1 MSVVHNKRKG
11 NLPLTIFN
19 LPCDGSRGPAPRR
32 GLPCA
37 TRSTLCI
44 LASALIFLSLVA
56 CGPAGTDTGSWN
68 DLLRRQQQELDEGS
82 GSVDQLA
89 LNLPA
94 RLAVMKKRL
103 YLLRSRFDK
112 LMFYFNLTSTNPL
125 ALRDVLGVIGWFE
138 AETERL
144 VAPFKSSDAGLNR
157 LMDTLSDLSLKVE
170 QDSDTVEDLAQPA
183 TKSEAQAYRNDLASL
198 QARIRSLKL
207 SLTNGLKP
215 AESFGLLLKKDQA
228 QVQHAYNQALATHLL
243 KRSPS
248 YFTAAAWSEG
258 MDGARK
264 WTSHFS
270 ICLLEPVDLKKAA
283 WLTFGAK
290 AVLFSLFLSSISVV
304 ALRQLRKRFEGLSS
318 DIKCLPFCLSCSI
331 GFGVLLAITST
342 GLFPSSFF
350 FTAVTVILIFGLL
363 SLSRE
368 LRRLFLP
375 DAASQPHSLTPL
387 WAAVSGT
394 VLLEALHIPEQT
406 FIPVWAA
413 SLLIL
418 YWYYDRTAPRRQ
430 GWPNAPRII
439 MVWAMPV
446 LALLA
451 LLGWGHLSL
460 LSGVLLLLFWLNVRL
475 ARCLSA
481 GLARLGARWEG
492 PKTDAGSPPVLNV
505 RGLGLPLIFIS
516 LLLGSFAWVFTF
528 VGGGAL
534 FLEVIRYRVGWDNF
548 TFSLYRVVCIFS
560 LLFAVRAGIA
570 LARSAIAR
578 LPERYRDLDP
588 GSVQSL
594 DSIVTYVLWSLFFLS
609 TLGLLG
615 ISFRNLSMIAGGLS
629 VGLGFGMQ
637 TIVNNFIGGLI
648 LLFGRSI
655 QPGDLVEV
663 DDTRGYVK
671 KVTIRNTLIQTFS
684 GATIFVPNSLL
695 VSQKMINWS
704 HGDHKFRQAI
714 KVGVAYGSDVERVT
728 ELLLEAAKQSPKVL
742 SMPPPRVRF
751 LDFGDST
758 LVFSLRVWIKGWADR
773 YADSEVRYH
782 ITRIFRE
789 NGIEISF
796 PQLDVHLKSDHGPKI
811 THNND

>member
-44 LASALIFLSLVA
+44 LASALIFLSLIA
-56 CGPAGTDTGSWN
+56 CGPGGKEADTWN
-68 DLLRRQQQELDEGS
+68 DLLQGQQRELDKTLK
-82 GSVDQLA
+82 SVDQLA
-89 LNLPA
+89 EDLPE
-94 RLAVMKKRL
+94 RLTAMQKRL
-103 YLLRSRFDK
+103 YLLRSRFDR
-112 LMFYFNLTSTNPL
+112 LMFHFDLRSANPL
-125 ALRDVLGVIGWFE
+125 VLRDLLGVISWFDT
-138 AETERL
+138 ETERL
-144 VAPFKSSDAGLNR
+144 VAPFKSFDAGLNR
-157 LMDTLSDLSLKVE
+157 LMATLSDLSLKVE
-170 QDSDTVEDLAQPA
+170 QDWDTIEELAKPA
-183 TKSEAQAYRNDLASL
+183 MKSEVRAYCDALASL
-198 QARIRSLKL
+198 QGRIRSLQL
-207 SLTNGLKP
+207 RLTNGLKP
-215 AESFGLLLKKDQA
+215 AESFALLLKRDHT
-228 QVQHAYNQALATHLL
+228 QVEDAYKHVLETHLL
-243 KRSPS
+243 KRSQS

-258 MDGARK
+258 MDSARR
-264 WTSHFS
+264 WTSRFG
-270 ICLLEPVDLKKAA
+270 IYLLEPVDLKKVA

-304 ALRQLRKRFEGLSS
+304 ALRRLRKRFEGLSS
-318 DIKCLPFCLSCSI
+318 DIRCLPFCLSCSI

-350 FTAVTVILIFGLL
+350 TTAVTVILAWGLI
-363 SLSRE
+363 SLSRN

-375 DAASQPHSLTPL
+375 EATSHPHKLTPL
-387 WAAVSGT
+387 WASVSGT
-394 VLLEALHIPEQT
+394 VLLEGLHIPQEI
-406 FIPVWAA
+406 FIPVWVA

-418 YWYYDRTAPRRQ
+418 YWYYDRTKPQQQ
-430 GWPNAPRII
+430 GWANLPEII

-492 PKTDAGSPPVLNV
+492 PKTDADAPPVLNV
-505 RGLGLPLIFIS
+505 RGLGFPLIFIS

-615 ISFRNLSMIAGGLS
+615 ISFRNLAMIAGGLS

-796 PQLDVHLKSDHGPKI
+796 PQLDVHLKSAQGHKPLPED
-811 THNND
+811 D